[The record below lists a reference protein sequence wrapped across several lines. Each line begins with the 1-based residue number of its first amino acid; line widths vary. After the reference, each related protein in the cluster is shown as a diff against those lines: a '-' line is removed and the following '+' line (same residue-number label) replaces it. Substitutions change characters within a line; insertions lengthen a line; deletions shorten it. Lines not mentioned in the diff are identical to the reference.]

1 MKIKL
6 TYRRTEQLETDIVL
20 TCDATATVGAVA
32 AYLMASDPKLNA
44 QVPPDITLYL
54 PEDGDRVLPIDAAV
68 MDSGLKS
75 GQVVSVIRAT
85 SAVIADRPAAATLTV
100 LAGLD
105 KGRVF
110 PLTTGTN
117 LVGRGPD
124 AQVRLSDPL
133 ISRNHARLVVA
144 DTVEII
150 DLGSANGVSVEGH
163 PVSRQVLSAGD
174 RVEAGDSV
182 FTVQLLSAGV
192 APGPVESSETGV
204 IRSPRLVPVYSGRTF
219 PVPDIP
225 KKQNN
230 QPFQISM
237 LIVPVLMAGAM
248 WFMTHQWMSVIFMA
262 MMPLM
267 AVGMYIDSR
276 VGGRSEYR
284 KGMKQWRT
292 DMADLVAEATA
303 EVTAEIDAREAENPS
318 TPECTDAASRMT
330 NLLWTRRVDSPG
342 FAELRLGS
350 GTQPSRTSF
359 DVPDAKQA
367 PRKVYKQMSAMIA
380 PFANVGPVPV
390 VCRLTEQGGLGVA
403 GPRTEALPVVRALV
417 AQAACLHSPIDL
429 NLGVIASPRT
439 GRGWDWVKWL
449 PHTSASAID
458 CKTLASNSADAAALL
473 GEVEELV
480 AAREQT
486 AQPGGQDIIE
496 TPAILLVVESDAP
509 VEFGRLVDLTEK
521 GWRHGVYVLWVAP
534 DVAHLPAACRVFADV
549 GAQAVGYLHEG
560 ELVTPVAM
568 EFLGEDQAQALA
580 RRMAPF
586 TDMAARTD
594 DSSDVPRVASYTAV
608 VGKRVLTDPQEII
621 ERWNENNS
629 IVTGP
634 FAPEHLSSKAST
646 LRAAIGV
653 SVQGFHSLDLRMD
666 GPHALIGGTTGSGK
680 SELLQT
686 WVLAMAVNHSPQ
698 RLNFLLVD
706 YKGGSA
712 FAECADLPHTVG
724 LVTDLDAAGV
734 HRALASLSAELRFR
748 EHLLDSRKAKDLVN
762 MEKSDPV
769 AAPPSLV
776 IVVDEFAALA
786 QEVPEFVDGVVNVAQ
801 RGRSLGLHLIL
812 ATQRPA
818 GVIKDN
824 LRANTN
830 LRIALRV
837 ADTDDSDDILG
848 VPMAAYFDSD
858 IPGRAVSKTG
868 PGRLIT
874 FQTAYVGGHTG
885 VEEAP
890 EDIHVETLGFGVPVE
905 WEIPAVETV
914 PTPDQTISDLKRI
927 VSTVQNAN
935 AAAQLPLPRKPW
947 LPDLARYYNLADPSQ
962 VAPTATDAELVFGV
976 ADDPDRQAQP
986 PMVFRPDVVGNIAI
1000 YGAGGSGKSTVLRTL
1015 AIAAGFVFRRSPC
1028 HVYGLDFS
1036 SRGLA
1041 MLACLPHVGSI
1052 IDGADDERVQR
1063 LLAWLR
1069 TTIDERAARY
1079 SAVNAATITSYRS
1092 ITGQADEP
1100 RILVLVDGVAAFR
1113 QAYDTGLSYHV
1124 WDLFCSIAADGR
1136 PVGVHVA
1143 MTADQAS
1150 GISPA
1155 LASTVQQRIF
1165 LRLASDD
1172 DYSYFGTPKG
1182 LLNEKSPA
1190 GRCLMGDLL
1199 GQVAIL
1205 GSDPAHERAARTEA
1219 GGAWLPPVDAQSQ
1232 AGNIRLLAQAMRE
1245 AGALQAPPI
1254 KRLPDDISL
1263 SSLLTVPGCFP
1274 LGVVSEDF
1282 STLQVQASGPFI
1294 VAGPPGSGVSTALS
1308 TIVSGLRAC
1317 PDISEIHVFSDRATT
1332 VGAGV
1337 ADSVS
1342 VGAENVAAT
1351 AQNLL
1356 DRLTGSGRHPDD
1368 SQRHPDESQDLH
1380 RTQTGQR
1387 MGLIVE
1393 ELPDFTSTAAE
1404 MILADLIQAAL
1415 RAGWFVACSGDP
1427 TTLSSAYMLFSPF
1440 KAGRRAMV
1448 LQFDSDN
1455 PEIVQAVYP
1464 RARSIDFP
1472 PGRGMYADRGRARVV
1487 QVAR

>member
-1 MKIKL
+1 MEGACQGMKIKL
-6 TYRRTEQLETDIVL
+6 TYRRTEELETDIVL

-32 AYLMASDPKLNA
+32 TYLMASDPELTA

-54 PEDGDRVLPIDAAV
+54 PEDGDRVLPIDAQV

-75 GQVVSVIRAT
+75 GQVVSVIRST

-110 PLTTGTN
+110 PLISGTN
-117 LVGRGPD
+117 VVGRGPE

-133 ISRNHARLVVA
+133 ISRNHARLVVS

-163 PVSRQVLSAGD
+163 LVSRQLLSASD
-174 RVEAGDSV
+174 RVEVGDSM
-182 FTVQLLSAGV
+182 FTVQLL
-192 APGPVESSETGV
+192 APGATAAPIESLDTGF
-204 IRSPRLVPVYSGRTF
+204 IRSPRLVAPYEGRQF
-219 PVPDIP
+219 PVPEIP
-225 KKQNN
+225 KKPNTMS
-230 QPFQISM
+230 FQVSM
-237 LIVPVLMAGAM
+237 LIVPILMAGAM

-267 AVGMYIDSR
+267 AVGMYLDGLI
-276 VGGRSEYR
+276 GGRSAYR
-284 KGMKQWRT
+284 KDMKQWRT
-292 DMADLVAEATA
+292 DMADLVSDATK
-303 EVTAEIDAREAENPS
+303 EVSAEIDAREAENPS
-318 TPECTDAASRMT
+318 TPECVDAASRMT
-330 NLLWTRRVDSPG
+330 NLLWTRRTDAPG
-342 FAELRLGS
+342 FAELRLGL
-350 GTQPSRTSF
+350 GTLPARMTF
-359 DVPDAKQA
+359 DVPDSKQA
-367 PRKVYKQMSAMIA
+367 PRKVYKQMMAMLE
-380 PFANVGPVPV
+380 PFATIGPVPV
-390 VCRLTEQGGLGVA
+390 VARLYAQGGLGVA
-403 GPRTEALPVVRALV
+403 GPRAEALPVVRALV
-417 AQAACLHSPIDL
+417 AQAVCLHSPTEL
-429 NLGVIASPRT
+429 NLGVIASAQT
-439 GRGWDWVKWL
+439 GADWDWVKWL
-449 PHTSASAID
+449 PHTSATGAIGAR
-458 CKTLASNSADAAALL
+458 TLAATTTDAVGLL
-473 GEVEELV
+473 GEVEELL
-480 AAREQT
+480 AARKQQ
-486 AQPGGQDIIE
+486 QPDKPGDKDTIK

-509 VEFGRLVDLTEK
+509 VEFGRLVDLTEN
-521 GWRHGVYVLWVAP
+521 GWRHGIYVIWTAP
-534 DVAHLPAACRVFADV
+534 DLTHLPAACRVFADV
-549 GAQAVGYLHEG
+549 SESDVGYLHDG

-568 EFLGEDQAQALA
+568 EFLSGNQADAWA
-580 RRMAPF
+580 RRMAPL
-586 TDMAARTD
+586 TDMATRPD
-594 DSSDVPRVASYTAV
+594 DSSDVPRMTSYTAV
-608 VGKRVLTDPQEII
+608 VGKRVLTDPQEVI

-634 FAPEHLSSKAST
+634 FAPAHLSRRTST

-653 SVQGFHSLDLRMD
+653 SVQGFHSLDLRTD
-666 GPHALIGGTTGSGK
+666 GPHALVGGTTGSGK

-734 HRALASLSAELRFR
+734 HRALASLSAELRYR
-748 EHLLDSRKAKDLVN
+748 EHLLDSRKAKDLVT
-762 MEKSDPV
+762 MEKTDPDL
-769 AAPPSLV
+769 APPSLV
-776 IVVDEFAALA
+776 IVVDEFAALV

-837 ADTDDSDDILG
+837 ADTDDSVDVLG

-885 VEEAP
+885 EEEP
-890 EDIHVETLGFGVPVE
+890 PPDIQVETLGFGTPVV
-905 WEIPAVETV
+905 WEIPAAEAV
-914 PTPDQTISDLKRI
+914 PTLDQETSDLKRI
-927 VSTVQNAN
+927 VSTVQNAQTT
-935 AAAQLPLPRKPW
+935 AQLPLPRKPW
-947 LPDLARYYNLADPSQ
+947 LPDLARYYNLADPTQ
-962 VAPTATDAELVFGV
+962 VAPTLTDAELIFGV
-976 ADDPDRQAQP
+976 ADDPEHQSRP
-986 PMVFRPDVVGNIAI
+986 PMVFRPDVVGNMAI

-1015 AIAAGFVFRRSPC
+1015 AVVAGFSFRRGPC

-1041 MLACLPHVGSI
+1041 MLADLPHVGSI
-1052 IDGADDERVQR
+1052 ISGSDEERVQR
-1063 LLAWLR
+1063 LLRWLR
-1069 TTIDERAARY
+1069 ATIDERAARY
-1079 SAVNAATITSYRS
+1079 SSVNAATITSYRT
-1092 ITGQADEP
+1092 ITGQTDEP
-1100 RILVLVDGVAAFR
+1100 RILLLVDGVAAFR
-1113 QAYDTGLSYHV
+1113 QAYDSSLSYHF

-1136 PVGVHVA
+1136 PVGVHVV

-1150 GISPA
+1150 GVPPA
-1155 LASTVQQRIF
+1155 LASTVQQRV
-1165 LRLASDD
+1165 LMRLASDD
-1172 DYSYFGTPKG
+1172 DYSYFSMPKG

-1190 GRCLMGDLL
+1190 GRCLSGDLL

-1205 GSDPAHERAARTEA
+1205 GSDPTREQAARMEA
-1219 GGAWLPPVDAQSQ
+1219 QGEWLAPVDAQSQ
-1232 AGNIRLLAQAMRE
+1232 AQNIRLLAQAMRG
-1245 AGALQAPPI
+1245 AGAGQAPPI
-1254 KRLPDDISL
+1254 RRLEEDIDL
-1263 SSLLTVPGCFP
+1263 NCLQAEPGCFP

-1282 STLQVQASGPFI
+1282 STLQVRASGPFI
-1294 VAGPPGSGVSTALS
+1294 VAGPPGSGISTTLA
-1308 TIVSGLRAC
+1308 TIVKGLHAL
-1317 PDISEIHVFSDRATT
+1317 PDISEIHVFSDRTT
-1332 VGAGV
+1332 DTGAGV

-1342 VGAENVAAT
+1342 VGAEAVAAS
-1351 AQNLL
+1351 AQELIG
-1356 DRLTGSGRHPDD
+1356 RLA
-1368 SQRHPDESQDLH
+1368 DES
-1380 RTQTGQR
+1380 GPR
-1387 MGLIVE
+1387 MGLILE
-1393 ELPDFTSTAAE
+1393 GLTDFTSTEAE
-1404 MILADLIQAAL
+1404 MVLVDMVHTAL
-1415 RAGWFVACSGDP
+1415 RADHFVVCSGDP
-1427 TTLSSAYMLFSPF
+1427 TTLSSAYSLLPLFKS
-1440 KAGRRAMV
+1440 GRRAMI

-1464 RARSIDFP
+1464 RARSIEFP